1 MYNRLSRSSGATQKK
16 GKKKKNPAA
25 GHETLIQKIA
35 TKEKEKRKK
44 KKNAVYGRILLLSS
58 GPTFS
63 FTMEPKNPH
72 SSRLSTYNGESAQRN
87 VRFTGSARPA
97 AVI

>member
-35 TKEKEKRKK
+35 TKEKEKKKRKK
-44 KKNAVYGRILLLSS
+44 RTPSMEGFFYYQVDLHLASRWSRKTRTLHACPLIMVRVHS
-58 GPTFS
+58 GMS
-63 FTMEPKNPH
+63 G
-72 SSRLSTYNGESAQRN
+72 SLAQP
-87 VRFTGSARPA
+87 GLQP
-97 AVI
+97 